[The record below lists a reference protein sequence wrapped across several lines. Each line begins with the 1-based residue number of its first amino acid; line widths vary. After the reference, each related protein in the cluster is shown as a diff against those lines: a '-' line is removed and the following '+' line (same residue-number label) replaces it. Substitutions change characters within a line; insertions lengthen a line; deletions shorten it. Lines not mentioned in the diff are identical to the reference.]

1 MFNKSLVFGLLAAG
15 LMVAPTAA
23 FAGSN
28 QSQSNVQSTEQNGA
42 ATNGSTNAQES
53 NSVNVQNQIS
63 RIKNHTRGAYG
74 GYYHPGRVGHA
85 NQAQNS
91 SQSTSQNGAAD
102 NGSTNA
108 QTSTTT
114 NHQNQGSFIRNG
126 VHRSW

>member
-1 MFNKSLVFGLLAAG
+1 MLNKSLVFGLLAAG

-74 GYYHPGRVGHA
+74 GYHTGHA
-85 NQAQNS
+85 NQDQS
-91 SQSTSQNGAAD
+91 SVQSTVQNGAAD

-108 QTSTTT
+108 QTSNTV
-114 NHQNQGSFIRNG
+114 NRQNQGSSIRNR
-126 VHRSW
+126 VHHSW